1 MIIQRGDDYSG
12 GSTMFIA
19 PFVIRSINRSGLRKK
34 ILLYLDQI
42 YPSPTY
48 LSEIARAVKS
58 DPSNVKGALIGLG
71 NRYNGHSS
79 LVSLGLVEVVTEKG
93 FKYYRL
99 TEYGR
104 EVVKL
109 LKSYYPY
116 YSRYT

>member
-1 MIIQRGDDYSG
+1 
-12 GSTMFIA
+12 MFID
-19 PFVIRSINRSGLRKK
+19 PFVLRSLNRSELRKK
-34 ILLYLDQI
+34 ILMYLNEI

-48 LSEIARAVKS
+48 LSELARAIKS

-79 LVSLGLVEVVTEKG
+79 LVSLGLVEVVEKDG

-99 TEYGR
+99 TEYGKQ
-104 EVVKL
+104 VVKL
-109 LKSYYPY
+109 LKSYQPY